1 MTINND
7 GQNKDA
13 LDLDKVILVNSED
26 QRIGEI
32 DKHQVHEH
40 PAKLHRA
47 SSVWLINDIN
57 QVLLQKRSSKKIVGA
72 GWWGNAICGNVR
84 PTESYEDCAWR
95 RLREEIGVERRSK
108 NPSVFLNLEP
118 IYKFSYQAYCNEKY
132 GEHEIDQVYVG
143 RYDGDVIINND
154 EVSEFFWINLDELIE
169 TAVSKPSLSGI
180 LIVSPGETMSMNLE
194 QLKESTAPF
203 EFEID
208 GKKKLLAPWT
218 RMMLNDKR
226 LIEAL
231 HKRVLS

>member
-7 GQNKDA
+7 SQNKDA

-47 SSVWLINDIN
+47 SSVWLINDSN

-95 RLREEIGVERRSK
+95 RLREEIGVESSSVNKGK
-108 NPSVFLNLEP
+108 NTNLPVFLDHQ
-118 IYKFSYQAYCNEKY
+118 S
-132 GEHEIDQVYVG
+132 
-143 RYDGDVIINND
+143 
-154 EVSEFFWINLDELIE
+154 
-169 TAVSKPSLSGI
+169 
-180 LIVSPGETMSMNLE
+180 
-194 QLKESTAPF
+194 
-203 EFEID
+203 
-208 GKKKLLAPWT
+208 
-218 RMMLNDKR
+218 
-226 LIEAL
+226 
-231 HKRVLS
+231 